1 MIELFSCKPHEVTLV
16 LNFMLF
22 VADLLQVLLVNLFEF
37 SLLEFKSHVVL
48 NELAQ
53 TILNMKVIDN
63 SQ

>member
-1 MIELFSCKPHEVTLV
+1 MIELFSSKPYEVTLV

-22 VADLLQVLLVNLFEF
+22 VADLLQVLLVDLFEF

-48 NELAQ
+48 NQLAQ